1 MLKFYT
7 KKVGIKV
14 NLRLNGLAEMVDSG
28 MRIADIG
35 TDHAYLPIKLVEN
48 GKINFAIASDI
59 AQGPLENAKHDI
71 KKAGLEKQIET
82 RLGPGLT
89 TVTAA
94 DKVDTVII
102 AGMGG
107 KLITKILSD
116 AWQNNLRV
124 QTLILEPNI
133 GEANVRQWL
142 MSHSYKIIAES
153 IIEEAG
159 HIYELIKA
167 VKSTVNVN
175 LSPEQ
180 LYFGP
185 FLLTEK
191 NFTFKQKWRGQ
202 LIYQQKL
209 LANLN
214 KAKCK
219 DLVHIQQVEREIK
232 MIKGVLD
239 DES

>member
-1 MLKFYT
+1 
-7 KKVGIKV
+7 
-14 NLRLNGLAEMVDSG
+14 MVDPG
-28 MRIADIG
+28 TRVADIG
-35 TDHAYLPIKLVEN
+35 TDHAYLPIELVKRK
-48 GKINFAIASDI
+48 KISFAIASDI
-59 AQGPLENAKHDI
+59 AQGPLDNARQDI
-71 KKAGLEKQIET
+71 KKAGLETQIET

-89 TVTAA
+89 TVTVA

-107 KLITKILSD
+107 KLMTQILSD
-116 AWQNNLRV
+116 AWQSNLRL

-133 GEANVRQWL
+133 GEAGVRQWL
-142 MSHSYKIIAES
+142 MTHAYEIKAEK

-167 VKSTVNVN
+167 VKSAAEIK

-185 FLLTEK
+185 FLLAEK
-191 NFTFKQKWRGQ
+191 NLVFEQKWQGQ

-214 KAKCK
+214 KAKHK

-232 MIKGVLD
+232 MIKGVIQ
-239 DES
+239 

>member
-1 MLKFYT
+1 M
-7 KKVGIKV
+7 
-14 NLRLNGLAEMVDSG
+14 NLRLNCLAEMVDPG
-28 MRIADIG
+28 TRVADIG
-35 TDHAYLPIKLVEN
+35 TDHAYLPIELVKRK
-48 GKINFAIASDI
+48 KISFAIASDI
-59 AQGPLENAKHDI
+59 AQGPLDNARQDI
-71 KKAGLEKQIET
+71 KKAGLETQIET

-89 TVTAA
+89 TVTVA

-107 KLITKILSD
+107 KLMTQILSD
-116 AWQNNLRV
+116 AWQSNLRL

-133 GEANVRQWL
+133 GEAGVRQWL
-142 MSHSYKIIAES
+142 MTHAYEIKAEK

-167 VKSTVNVN
+167 VKSAAEIK

-185 FLLTEK
+185 FLLAEK
-191 NFTFKQKWRGQ
+191 NIVFEQKWQGQ

-214 KAKCK
+214 KAKHK

-232 MIKGVLD
+232 MIKGVIQ
-239 DES
+239 

>member
-1 MLKFYT
+1 M
-7 KKVGIKV
+7 
-14 NLRLNGLAEMVDSG
+14 NLRLNCLAEMVDPG
-28 MRIADIG
+28 TRVADIG
-35 TDHAYLPIKLVEN
+35 TDHAYLPIELVKHK
-48 GKINFAIASDI
+48 KISFAIASDI
-59 AQGPLENAKHDI
+59 AQGPLDNARQDI
-71 KKAGLEKQIET
+71 KKAGLETQIET

-89 TVTAA
+89 TVTVA
-94 DKVDTVII
+94 DKIDTVII

-107 KLITKILSD
+107 KLMTQILSD
-116 AWQNNLRV
+116 AWQSNLRP

-133 GEANVRQWL
+133 GEAGVRQWL
-142 MSHSYKIIAES
+142 MTHAYEIKAEK

-167 VKSTVNVN
+167 VKSAAEIK

-185 FLLTEK
+185 FLLAEK
-191 NFTFKQKWRGQ
+191 NLVFEQKWQGQ

-214 KAKCK
+214 KAKHK

-232 MIKGVLD
+232 MIKGVIQ
-239 DES
+239 

>member
-1 MLKFYT
+1 
-7 KKVGIKV
+7 
-14 NLRLNGLAEMVDSG
+14 MVDPG
-28 MRIADIG
+28 TRVADIG
-35 TDHAYLPIKLVEN
+35 TDHAYLPIELVKRK
-48 GKINFAIASDI
+48 KISFAIASDI
-59 AQGPLENAKHDI
+59 AQGPLDNARQDI
-71 KKAGLEKQIET
+71 KKAGLETQIET

-89 TVTAA
+89 TVTVA

-107 KLITKILSD
+107 KLMTQILSD
-116 AWQNNLRV
+116 AWQSNLRL

-133 GEANVRQWL
+133 GEAGVRQWL
-142 MSHSYKIIAES
+142 MTHAYEIKAEK

-167 VKSTVNVN
+167 VKSAAEIK

-185 FLLTEK
+185 FLLAEK
-191 NFTFKQKWRGQ
+191 NIVFEQKWQGQ

-214 KAKCK
+214 KAKHK

-232 MIKGVLD
+232 MIKGVIQ
-239 DES
+239 